1 MSAMAIVVLGV
12 TKINQSAN
20 QILERY
26 SVGEEALLLA
36 RTIVYFA
43 LPFINQ
49 GNRLS
54 RACLQSGPGL
64 KLINNIEQIYTNLAK
79 VFVPLNLSL
88 WSHEYREY
96 TVLA

>member
-12 TKINQSAN
+12 TKINSRRTKYLRD
-20 QILERY
+20 ILSFEKI
-26 SVGEEALLLA
+26 LLA